1 MNAYL
6 YSFLALDIA
15 RERSREA
22 ERHWLAVAATG
33 ATPARRSRLRHL
45 VAQLL
50 AAVSRGSAVVVRR
63 LDASVSDDLR
73 HALAATE

>member
-22 ERHWLAVAATG
+22 ERHWMAVTATSAA
-33 ATPARRSRLRHL
+33 PARRSRVRHL
-45 VAQLL
+45 MAQLL
-50 AAVSRGSAVVVRR
+50 AAVSRSSAVVVRR

-73 HALAATE
+73 HSLAATE